1 MSRKLRSSD
10 RRLWGILTQLFYEHF
25 LGIEFF
31 NIHGSRVEN
40 RRSGFSLPVATDE
53 AFASS
58 PQSVWHS
65 SVSCCRVGPG
75 NFAPSLPQIRT

>member
-10 RRLWGILTQLFYEHF
+10 RRLWGILTQMFYEHF

-53 AFASS
+53 TFASS
-58 PQSVWHS
+58 PQSGWAWLCFLFPLVGRVEVWR
-65 SVSCCRVGPG
+65 RVP
-75 NFAPSLPQIRT
+75 